1 MWCLIACCLS
11 QIKETGSKSGEG
23 HPTVNSPTLVPNH
36 SRDAGGLSQASSNS
50 KRSHDISIRARL
62 HNESGVGGMVIMTIF
77 S

>member
-36 SRDAGGLSQASSNS
+36 SRDAGGLSPASSYS
-50 KRSHDISIRARL
+50 KRSGDISIRARK
-62 HNESGVGGMVIMTIF
+62 SGVGGMVIMTIF